1 MRGICSK
8 WTTNSCTP
16 RFRAAW
22 MQDAHWRARVK
33 GNRRQRFLRAILSS
47 QVLHKHAKFRAS
59 RLEAS
64 IDELYAH
71 ISFDPGCGSPR
82 AAPSDASSSRG
93 SSPGIDDEE
102 RGVLLEQPAPEIR
115 RGRDTLVRRSLIT
128 LVSLLVT
135 GTGCRTWS
143 P

>member
-1 MRGICSK
+1 VRGTCSK

-22 MQDAHWRARVK
+22 MQDALWRARVK
-33 GNRRQRFLRAILSS
+33 EKRRQRFLRAVLSS
-47 QVLHKHAKFRAS
+47 QVLHKPAKFSAS
-59 RLEAS
+59 RLEFS
-64 IDELYAH
+64 IDESYAH

-82 AAPSDASSSRG
+82 AAPSDTSSSRG

-102 RGVLLEQPAPEIR
+102 RGVLLEQPVPEIR
-115 RGRDTLVRRSLIT
+115 RGRDTLVRTSLII

-135 GTGCRTWS
+135 GTGCWTWS